1 MPPTSSLPPLPRG
14 ARYRSS
20 LIRTGT
26 PTQPWSYLPV
36 PRSDRSRLGGFAEV
50 QALARDVVTLG
61 VRHTALVQCRPDR
74 TIVGVVLDPP
84 HEVSLRIAVIATPG
98 ALEAPEIVVVEV
110 SGRLTPVVDTDLDGL
125 AALRSIMR
133 RQGLRLVDVVRT
145 DGDLVISLSIA
156 GGLADPWRSF
166 AGAVPTN
173 DRRGR

>member
-1 MPPTSSLPPLPRG
+1 MPPTSSLPPLPRV

-61 VRHTALVQCRPDR
+61 VRHTALVQCHSDR

-84 HEVSLRIAVIATPG
+84 HEVSLRIASIAAPPVL
-98 ALEAPEIVVVEV
+98 AAPEIVVVEV
-110 SGRLTPVVDTDLDGL
+110 SGRLTPVANTDLDGL

-156 GGLADPWRSF
+156 GGLTDPWRSPASTLP
-166 AGAVPTN
+166 AGAPH
-173 DRRGR
+173 GR